1 MASLNMRLRA
11 LEHGQAAPHCP
22 DRWHQPL
29 GALAVRTVDY
39 RHHVAPLAPGYREP
53 TTEPPEPER
62 CRTCGEER
70 LRITVRAIDVPSG
83 VSLGFGRRLTPH
95 PDDSSSAP
103 GAVLPGARA

>member
-1 MASLNMRLRA
+1 MASLNLRLRA

-22 DRWHQPL
+22 DPWHQPL
-29 GALAVRTVDY
+29 DAIAVRQVDY
-39 RHHVAPLAPGYREP
+39 RVAVAPLMAGYVAPA
-53 TTEPPEPER
+53 EPPEPER

-70 LRITVRAIDVPSG
+70 LSITITAVDVPIG
-83 VSLGFGRRLTPH
+83 QSLGFGRRLTPH